1 MDILNYLRMEKGLG
15 EISYKEFYRSIFPS
29 GSLEKKGVYEQG
41 KYTGIIV
48 EVMHEEKE
56 DGTPRVFRHTLT
68 DDLSKLDE
76 VVSRDNFCLMS
87 PISYAGKSRKS
98 EYARELYALA
108 IDMDGIKT
116 EDNLDIFFRQ
126 IEKNQFFIDGGVYW
140 GIPEPTYLVCSGTG
154 LHLYYVLEK
163 PIRLFPS
170 VAKEL
175 EKLKRRITWQIW
187 TQGASEL
194 SENVQYESLYQGFRI
209 VGTVT
214 KKGSRAAAFRYG
226 HKVTLEYLNQS
237 VPEEYRADIAKKQ
250 SRLPMEEAK
259 KKYPAWY
266 AKRILQQAPKGT
278 WVCKRALYDWWLR
291 RIREVQVGHRYW
303 SIMTLAVY
311 AKKCAIPYEEL
322 VADAIGQIPFL
333 DSLGKGN
340 QPFTKADA
348 MKALEAY
355 NDSYM
360 TYPIDTIVERTAI
373 PIQKNKRNGRPQAL
387 HLAGARAI
395 QKINDEFNNTSWRKG
410 NGRPKGSGT
419 KKEQVQK
426 WRAAHPD
433 GRKADCVRDTGL
445 SKPTVYKWWDFM

>member
-1 MDILNYLRMEKGLG
+1 
-15 EISYKEFYRSIFPS
+15 
-29 GSLEKKGVYEQG
+29 
-41 KYTGIIV
+41 
-48 EVMHEEKE
+48 
-56 DGTPRVFRHTLT
+56 
-68 DDLSKLDE
+68 
-76 VVSRDNFCLMS
+76 
-87 PISYAGKSRKS
+87 
-98 EYARELYALA
+98 
-108 IDMDGIKT
+108 
-116 EDNLDIFFRQ
+116 
-126 IEKNQFFIDGGVYW
+126 
-140 GIPEPTYLVCSGTG
+140 
-154 LHLYYVLEK
+154 
-163 PIRLFPS
+163 
-170 VAKEL
+170 
-175 EKLKRRITWQIW
+175 
-187 TQGASEL
+187 
-194 SENVQYESLYQGFRI
+194 
-209 VGTVT
+209 
-214 KKGSRAAAFRYG
+214 
-226 HKVTLEYLNQS
+226 
-237 VPEEYRADIAKKQ
+237 
-250 SRLPMEEAK
+250 
-259 KKYPAWY
+259 
-266 AKRILQQAPKGT
+266 
-278 WVCKRALYDWWLR
+278 
-291 RIREVQVGHRYW
+291 
-303 SIMTLAVY
+303 MTLAVY